1 MENIS
6 QEPQDAPE
14 SIYSS
19 DSISSTAEDLK
30 SIVEAHMAYED
41 RLDICR
47 NCHFFNNRKKIC
59 SQCGCSMQ
67 LKYIEHFK
75 SCPIGKW

>member
-6 QEPQDAPE
+6 QTPQNAPGT
-14 SIYSS
+14 IISS
-19 DSISSTAEDLK
+19 DSTSSPDEEVK
-30 SIVEAHMAYED
+30 SIVEAPMAYEQK
-41 RLDICR
+41 LEICR
-47 NCHFFNNRKKIC
+47 DCHFFNNRKKIC